1 MAAGDPPRVSAFWEG
16 TILIKITQK
25 LHKILSPL
33 QRIKAPYF
41 FPTYRRLTSLNLEL
55 CILDLG
61 TKPLLKQNFTI
72 ITIPD
77 ISLIGN
83 EVNKS
88 NISYCNSMRKKFIL
102 KQQTYSFTLLICY
115 MNRIIVNVNN
125 L

>member
-1 MAAGDPPRVSAFWEG
+1 MAAGDPPRVSAFWDG

-25 LHKILSPL
+25 LHKILSSL
-33 QRIKAPYF
+33 QRIKASYF
-41 FPTYRRLTSLNLEL
+41 FPTYKRLTGRNLEL

-61 TKPLLKQNFTI
+61 TKPLLKRNFTI

-77 ISLIGN
+77 FSLIGN

-88 NISYCNSMRKKFIL
+88 NIFFCNSMRKKFIV

-115 MNRIIVNVNN
+115 MSRIIVNVNY